1 MASICFDGNADDDDD
16 DDVLGLQTIM
26 KDATY
31 IKACRLELDLS
42 FLLPKK
48 PCRTKEA
55 PPSS

>member
-31 IKACRLELDLS
+31 IKACRLELDVLFS
-42 FLLPKK
+42 L
-48 PCRTKEA
+48 A
-55 PPSS
+55 